1 LFNNISTVY
10 LFLILI
16 KEILFSMRI
25 KKIVSLNFNKAK
37 KRYVKY
43 IIIHY
48 TGMKNQKI
56 AIQKLQSRVAKVSTH
71 YLISK
76 KGTIYQ
82 MVEDKNVAWHAGKSK
97 YGTDVN
103 LNSKSIGIELVNNG
117 KEKFTLKQIKN
128 LCNLIK
134 SMKNKHKIDKKYV
147 LGHEHIAP
155 GRKFDPGKLF
165 PWSYLAKRNLSK
177 IY

>member
-1 LFNNISTVY
+1 M
-10 LFLILI
+10 
-16 KEILFSMRI
+16 EI
-25 KKIVSLNFNKAK
+25 KKILSLNFDEAE
-37 KRYVKY
+37 KRYIKY
-43 IIIHY
+43 IVIHY

-56 AIQKLQSRVAKVSTH
+56 AIQRLQSRIVKVSTH

-76 KGTIYQ
+76 KGKIYQ
-82 MVEDKNVAWHAGKSK
+82 MVEDKNIAWHAGKSK
-97 YGTDVN
+97 FGKDVN

-117 KEKFTLKQIKN
+117 KEEFNLKQIKN

-134 SMKNKHKIDKKYV
+134 LLKNKYKIEKKYV

-155 GRKFDPGKLF
+155 ERKFDPGKFF
-165 PWSYLAKRNLSK
+165 PWGYLAKKNLSK